1 MPCVATSTAGRVS
14 VTLLAFAAPQG
25 FDLGE
30 WSKVAEAHLENDRA
44 VEAAYGLST
53 DCSEADIVSHLFA
66 LYTAKMPAVT
76 PRAGNS
82 TGSSNTP

>member
-53 DCSEADIVSHLFA
+53 DSDEADIVSHLFA
-66 LYTAKMPAVT
+66 LYAAKMPAVT
-76 PRAGNS
+76 LRAGNS